1 MKGYPIK
8 DFLEQICKNKC
19 ENLLNRNQI
28 LKKNRR
34 NNFERQTQKPLLS
47 STGWWLGEF
56 TARRSMRDNQRNF
69 FLKKN
74 LWNNFFLKSAK
85 QHLKSKTKISFEV
98 KTAICLRHFGSC
110 CSVRKLTFTANLSG
124 SAMQQS
130 ERPIK
135 GCWWIDKIWQ
145 LYGGVSATGLRP

>member
-56 TARRSMRDNQRNF
+56 TARRSMRDNQRNY
-69 FLKKN
+69 FLKEN
-74 LWNNFFLKSAK
+74 LWSNLKKKIHETTFEKQNKKIYKNKSVKLYLNWKFTKMIKAENSQTETNFWKK
-85 QHLKSKTKISFEV
+85 M
-98 KTAICLRHFGSC
+98 G
-110 CSVRKLTFTANLSG
+110 
-124 SAMQQS
+124 
-130 ERPIK
+130 
-135 GCWWIDKIWQ
+135 
-145 LYGGVSATGLRP
+145 